1 MSYTHEACE
10 KLVMLA
16 DDNGNVFYKD
26 IQKAFPDTSSDF
38 LYDWIGDSF
47 ITQDDLFDLR
57 IVRSNPIT
65 PMLYWIDRPET
76 YNDSYKFKPDD
87 KFTLSTAGK
96 DLRYQVLKERRQ
108 EELTV
113 KALATAEK
121 SLAIEKIALKEA
133 RISKYCSIIAAI
145 GTIIGIFVSLWLS
158 R

>member
-57 IVRSNPIT
+57 IVRSNPVT

-121 SLAIEKIALKEA
+121 SITIEKVALVFSA
-133 RISKYCSIIAAI
+133 IAAI
-145 GTIIGIFVSLWLS
+145 AAIISVLTAVL
-158 R
+158 